1 MIINGNYQCRHSII
15 LNPASM
21 RELDSFLSTKYETV
35 SYAAELK
42 DKSSVEFLNADE
54 MLDFSNF
61 KENRIVKLNILS
73 RNKDYTEKQDIT
85 FEPRYGFFRLL
96 TSSARIS
103 YKTENPENK
112 PVISSFYEDFFCRSR
127 STYWYVHVLSAFSIL
142 YIIWGI
148 LTVVGIASGFLSYP
162 PDFSNPFTGGD
173 FLSVAFF
180 GIALTIA
187 TSLINKLIVAL
198 FPPIVYEWGE
208 ERNKE
213 RIRQQRKSNIVWLV
227 LGAIV
232 ALILPWLIS
241 FLFR

>member
-1 MIINGNYQCRHSII
+1 MIINGNYQCKHSII
-15 LNPASM
+15 LNPASV
-21 RELDSFLSTKYETV
+21 RELDSFLLAKYETV

-85 FEPRYGFFRLL
+85 FEPRYGFFRHL

-112 PVISSFYEDFFCRSR
+112 AVISSFYNDYFSRSR
-127 STYWYVHVLSAFSIL
+127 STYWYVHVLSAYSIL
-142 YIIWGI
+142 YIIWGL
-148 LTVVGIASGFLSYP
+148 LTVVGIASGFLTYP
-162 PDFSNPFTGGD
+162 PDFSKPFTGGD
-173 FLSVAFF
+173 FLFATFF
-180 GIALTIA
+180 GIVLTVIP
-187 TSLINKLIVAL
+187 SLMNKVIVAL
-198 FPPIVYEWGE
+198 FPPIVFEWGE

-213 RIRQQRKSNIVWLV
+213 RIRQQRKSSIVWLII
-227 LGAIV
+227 GAVIAPV
-232 ALILPWLIS
+232 FPWL
-241 FLFR
+241 FRILLR